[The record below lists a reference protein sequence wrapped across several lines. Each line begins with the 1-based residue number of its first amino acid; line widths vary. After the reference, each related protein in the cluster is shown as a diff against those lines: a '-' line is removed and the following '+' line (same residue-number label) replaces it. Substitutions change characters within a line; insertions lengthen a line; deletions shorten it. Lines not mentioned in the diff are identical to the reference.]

1 MAQSTS
7 LQLVWLDANIHR
19 DINREFWTKIRE
31 IYPEAMK
38 FDDQD
43 ECLRFLGYGVDDP
56 RRFILI
62 VSGIIAEKLVP
73 DIQRRENILSIYV
86 YCANI
91 FKHEEWSRQYEKVT
105 VLTSAE
111 EVLRGIKSD
120 QKRFQ

>member
-43 ECLRFLGYGVDDP
+43 ECLRFLGSGVDDP

-73 DIQRRENILSIYV
+73 DIQRCENILSIYV

-91 FKHEEWSRQYEKVT
+91 FKHEGWSRQYEKV
-105 VLTSAE
+105 E
-111 EVLRGIKSD
+111 K
-120 QKRFQ
+120 